1 MPGCVRWR
9 PSPARRLRRPIMV
22 AAAAAGAALAL
33 LKRRRGQADTAL
45 WREAT
50 SDSSR

>member
-1 MPGCVRWR
+1 MSKPFLLALG
-9 PSPARRLRRPIMV
+9 V
-22 AAAAAGAALAL
+22 AAAAFAAL
-33 LKRRRGQADTAL
+33 RRRKGQDSTAL